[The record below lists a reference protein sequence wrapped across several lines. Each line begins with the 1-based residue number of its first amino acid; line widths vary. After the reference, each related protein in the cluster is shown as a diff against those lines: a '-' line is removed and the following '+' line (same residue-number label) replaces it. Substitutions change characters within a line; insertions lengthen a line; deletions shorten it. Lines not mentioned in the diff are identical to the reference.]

1 MKNQPMDPQAQ
12 AYFDSLPQV
21 LKSQIVQSGV
31 CLPTQEDLEAYTKN
45 VLGSLSSG
53 QEQRQGQ

>member
-1 MKNQPMDPQAQ
+1 MKNQQMDPQAQ

-21 LKSQIVQSGV
+21 LKAQIVQSGV

-45 VLGSLSSG
+45 VLGGLFSQ
-53 QEQRQGQ
+53 QEPQGQ

>member
-1 MKNQPMDPQAQ
+1 MKNQQMDPQAQ

-21 LKSQIVQSGV
+21 LKAQIVQSGV

-45 VLGSLSSG
+45 VLGGLFPQ
-53 QEQRQGQ
+53 QEQQNQ